1 MEERVVQHTVQ
12 GNTDLAPGSAPV
24 TPAPMVERAFRLLD
38 LLSMSE
44 EGLTLSELGRL
55 LKMSK
60 GSIHG
65 LLKTLESCG
74 VVEQTEERQYVLG
87 PRIYNLAVSVQ
98 STGLRRLA
106 FPAMHRLASS
116 IGETIFLGRVEH
128 ERVRVVESVE
138 AGGEHP
144 SPHISVP
151 RGTRVPLLAGAT
163 GLLVLASWTVARRQ
177 AFLQARPLPR
187 FTEHSI
193 TDPKQFLAAVE
204 EAARTGISVDHEE
217 YLTGVNAVAVP
228 LTGPGG
234 SLVALL
240 CALGFAAQFDDAAM
254 QRAAQQLRAEAEAI
268 SRSLGTR

>member
-1 MEERVVQHTVQ
+1 
-12 GNTDLAPGSAPV
+12 
-24 TPAPMVERAFRLLD
+24 MVERAFRLLD
-38 LLSMSE
+38 LLSTSE

-74 VVEQTEERQYVLG
+74 VVEQTEDRQYILG

-106 FPAMHRLASS
+106 LPAMQRLASS

-138 AGGEHP
+138 AGSEHP

-151 RGTRVPLLAGAT
+151 RGTRLPLLAGAT
-163 GLLVLASWTVARRQ
+163 GRLILASWTVKRRQ
-177 AFLQARPLPR
+177 AFLHTHPLPH

-193 TDPKQFLAAVE
+193 TDPEQFLAVVE
-204 EAARTGISVDHEE
+204 EAARTGIAMDHEE
-217 YLTGVNAVAVP
+217 YLMGVNAIAVP
-228 LTGPGG
+228 LTGTGS

-254 QRAAQQLRAEAEAI
+254 QRAAQQLRTEAEAI
-268 SRSLGTR
+268 SRLLGNR